1 MRHQSRTALFLA
13 VRFVLVL
20 ALAILVAEF
29 ETKPAHAQTPPPSE
43 TKAVPSTI
51 HVVRAGESLWSI
63 AALRLGSS
71 RLWPSVYR
79 ANRDQ
84 IMDPARLF
92 IGQRLSIPQLSEEEK
107 KAVLSSP
114 TLPQTL
120 KPVLATPASTEAQ
133 PASASATPPSATHP
147 AAIAPSAAGVDPAVS
162 PLPALQSP
170 SVQPA
175 EKSAPAAP
183 ATAAEPKHE
192 TSSPSAPIV
201 AP

>member
-20 ALAILVAEF
+20 ALAILVVEF

-63 AALRLGSS
+63 AALRLGNS
-71 RLWPSVYR
+71 RLWSFIYR

-84 IMDPARLF
+84 IMDPAQIF
-92 IGQRLSIPQLSEEEK
+92 VGQRLSIPQLSEEEK
-107 KAVLSSP
+107 KAALSSS

-120 KPVLATPASTEAQ
+120 KPVLALPAPTEVSPPTSTNSAEGTVLPSPSTTTTPSTPEAN
-133 PASASATPPSATHP
+133 P
-147 AAIAPSAAGVDPAVS
+147 AASQAPAT
-162 PLPALQSP
+162 QSP
-170 SVQPA
+170 SVLPTTDSPATPA
-175 EKSAPAAP
+175 EPKPEPPLPNAPAA
-183 ATAAEPKHE
+183 
-192 TSSPSAPIV
+192 AP
-201 AP
+201 